1 MSPLAAFAPVLAA
14 AVLGGSCAGL
24 LGVLVVGLRMPFL
37 AVCTAH
43 AALAGAVLGHL
54 VGLPP
59 SLGGFIGALG
69 SAVLLGHLLARRDL
83 DPGAALGTLFTLMMG
98 LAFLGLGLGEGPRS
112 ELLGLL
118 WGSLLFVGPPQLLL
132 MGVVSLALVG
142 LLLLLDQP
150 LRLLLFSREL
160 AAVLLPERGLFL
172 LVLVLSSAVVTVNLE
187 TVGGLMLYALIANP
201 AVAALRLGRSYAAV
215 LGLGAGFGAA
225 SAVAGFAVAYWL
237 DLPVG
242 ACIVVV
248 SSLLVGVTL
257 WRSR

>member
-1 MSPLAAFAPVLAA
+1 MQATREFIT
-14 AVLGGSCAGL
+14 GL
-24 LGVLVVGLRMPFL
+24 WP
-37 AVCTAH
+37 
-43 AALAGAVLGHL
+43 
-54 VGLPP
+54 
-59 SLGGFIGALG
+59 
-69 SAVLLGHLLARRDL
+69 
-83 DPGAALGTLFTLMMG
+83 
-98 LAFLGLGLGEGPRS
+98 E
-112 ELLGLL
+112 
-118 WGSLLFVGPPQLLL
+118 
-132 MGVVSLALVG
+132 
-142 LLLLLDQP
+142 P

-201 AVAALRLGRSYAAV
+201 AVAALRLGRTYAAV

>member
-1 MSPLAAFAPVLAA
+1 MSLLDAFAPILAVA
-14 AVLGGSCAGL
+14 LLGGACAGL
-24 LGVLVVGLRMPFL
+24 LGVLVVGLKMPFL

-54 VGLPP
+54 AGLPP
-59 SLGGFIGALG
+59 TSGGLLGALAG
-69 SAVLLGHLLARRDL
+69 AFLLGHLLDRRDV

-118 WGSLLFVGPPQLLL
+118 WGSLLFAGRAQLLATAA
-132 MGVVSLALVG
+132 VSLG
-142 LLLLLDQP
+142 LLLLVLLLDRP

-160 AAVLLPERGLFL
+160 AAVLLPERLLFAV
-172 LVLVLSSAVVTVNLE
+172 VLVMAAVVVTVNLE

-201 AVAALRLGRSYAAV
+201 AVAALKLGRTYPAV
-215 LGLGAGFGAA
+215 LALGAGLGAG
-225 SAVAGFAVAYWL
+225 SAVAGFAAAYWL

-242 ACIVVV
+242 ACIVLV
-248 SSLLVGVTL
+248 SSLLVGVVL
-257 WRSR
+257 WWNR